1 MVEEGRA
8 VLAGVPVAVV
18 PVGVPVAVV
27 VQVEDPVNNW
37 SYRTFTKAFGIKTN
51 N

>member
-1 MVEEGRA
+1 MAVVVEEGRA
-8 VLAGVPVAVV
+8 VLA
-18 PVGVPVAVV
+18 GVPVAVV